1 MAHGCLAIRISGERG
16 SGKKLFA
23 HQLYRIYNGKQ
34 SRFIVLNCAQQW
46 PKSESDRATRW
57 AKESRYRMRQL
68 LSGPASAVYYLEAIE
83 HMPLDLQNRLADI
96 ITCAETIPQPLWFLV
111 SSIEPLE
118 YHVTRGRSSSALL
131 AALDTAHISFAPLRA
146 IPEAI
151 PNLMAA
157 LLKSSH
163 LSGNLHP
170 LDLPDAQTMNS
181 IMRYPWP
188 GNLHQLHLLIKHAL
202 ATGHW
207 PMKINDCQSRQK
219 DTAVKEMAGLKLAD
233 LMPLA
238 ELSIQKNK
246 ALKILLSNANPSD
259 TGLLDLALY
268 DEALSQ
274 ICD

>member
-1 MAHGCLAIRISGERG
+1 MAHGCLAIRISGESG

-23 HQLYRIYNGKQ
+23 HQLYRNYNGKQ
-34 SRFIVLNCAQQW
+34 CRFIVLNCAQQW

-68 LSGPASAVYYLEAIE
+68 LSGPAPAVYYLEAIE
-83 HMPLDLQNRLADI
+83 YMPFDLQSRLADI
-96 ITCAETIPQPLWFLV
+96 ITCAETMPQPLWFLV

-131 AALDTAHISFAPLRA
+131 AALDTAHISVAPLRA
-146 IPEAI
+146 KPEAI
-151 PNLMAA
+151 PNLLAA
-157 LLKSSH
+157 LLKNAH
-163 LSGNLHP
+163 LVSDLPP
-170 LDLPDAQTMNS
+170 LDLPDTQAMNS
-181 IMRYPWP
+181 IMRYSWP
-188 GNLHQLHLLIKHAL
+188 GNLYQLHLLIKYAL

-207 PMKINDCQSRQK
+207 PMKINDWQPWQK
-219 DTAVKEMAGLKLAD
+219 DTAAKEMAGLELTD

-246 ALKILLSNANPSD
+246 VLKMLLSNANPGD